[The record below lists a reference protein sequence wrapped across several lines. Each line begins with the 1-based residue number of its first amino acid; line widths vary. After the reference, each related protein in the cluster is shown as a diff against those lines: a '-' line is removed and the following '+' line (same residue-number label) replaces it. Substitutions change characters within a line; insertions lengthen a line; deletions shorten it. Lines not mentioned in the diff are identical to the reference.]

1 MQKISDQFHNS
12 EVAQQYREFERGTSI
27 PGRRLLEKSGVFSQ
41 PLPFEGLNILDNACG
56 TGVITAL
63 IKNEK
68 HFENVEITATDIS
81 EAMLHIL
88 EGRIKEEG
96 WNNVSTKVANA
107 MDLKLPSNTFSHT
120 LTNFCFMMVPE
131 PVKAIQEA
139 IRVTKPGGVIGFT
152 TWNSLGWFPPA
163 NEAISR
169 LPGPPPI
176 QDPTRPSV
184 RTGDWYSSEYVS
196 KLLQSPPLSL
206 EDVQVELYPCKFK
219 VDSAHKFAYGQ
230 YGQPMFINLMTM
242 TWSEEQKKELKEQ
255 LKESLEQ
262 VLVERYGTDSPFEL
276 DFVAVICTGR
286 KPTAN

>member
-1 MQKISDQFHNS
+1 MQKFSDQFHNS
-12 EVAQQYREFERGTSI
+12 EIALQYREFERGTSI

-81 EAMLHIL
+81 QAMLHIL
-88 EGRIKEEG
+88 DGRIKEEG
-96 WNNVSTKVANA
+96 WNNVSTKVADA
-107 MDLKLPSNTFSHT
+107 MDLKLPSNTFSHA

-169 LPGPPPI
+169 LPGHQQFKTPPGFRSGPG
-176 QDPTRPSV
+176 
-184 RTGDWYSSEYVS
+184 TGIHLNTSQIV
-196 KLLQSPPLSL
+196 QSPPLSL

-219 VDSAHKFAYGQ
+219 VDSAHTFAYE
-230 YGQPMFINLMTM
+230 QPML
-242 TWSEEQKKELKEQ
+242 
-255 LKESLEQ
+255 
-262 VLVERYGTDSPFEL
+262 
-276 DFVAVICTGR
+276 
-286 KPTAN
+286 

>member
-1 MQKISDQFHNS
+1 MQKLSDQFHNS

-41 PLPFEGLNILDNACG
+41 SLPSEGLNILDNGCG

-68 HFENVEITATDIS
+68 PFENVEITATDIS
-81 EAMLHIL
+81 EAMLYIL

-96 WNNVSTKVANA
+96 WNNVSTKIANA

-131 PVKAIQEA
+131 PLKAIQEA

-169 LPGPPPI
+169 LPGPPAI

-184 RTGDWYSSEYVS
+184 RTGDWYSPEYISQLV
-196 KLLQSPPLSL
+196 QSPPLSL
-206 EDVQVELYPCKFK
+206 EDVQVELYPCKVK
-219 VDSAHKFAYGQ
+219 VDSAHTFAYE
-230 YGQPMFINLMTM
+230 QPMLINLMTM
-242 TWSEEQKKELKEQ
+242 AWSEEQKKELKEK
-255 LKESLEQ
+255 LKETLEQ
-262 VLVERYGTDSPFEL
+262 VLVEWHGSDSPFEL

-286 KPTAN
+286 KPAAN